1 MKQDKRKE
9 VNSDLINSVIL
20 ALERP
25 FGTEPKASGKVLEL
39 NKLKTRGENVFHKL
53 TKQL

>member
-1 MKQDKRKE
+1 M
-9 VNSDLINSVIL
+9 NSDLINSVIL

-39 NKLKTRGENVFHKL
+39 NKLKPGENVFHKL